1 MKALVRTYCQA
12 YQGVPTKILFDR
24 DTGSYTTNYNM
35 EGRTDAPTVL
45 YYNIDNYYANGYDL
59 SVVSEKG
66 EKAAV
71 NETKKNYLEIK
82 LPSQ

>member
-1 MKALVRTYCQA
+1 
-12 YQGVPTKILFDR
+12 
-24 DTGSYTTNYNM
+24 M